1 MAPTAS
7 RFPTSRSA
15 LLIIDVI
22 NALDFPGGAAFAPSA
37 ARVVRRIA
45 RLRERARRARIPVIF
60 VNDNS
65 GRWRSNIDE
74 LIQGVVN
81 SGGPGA
87 GLIDILR
94 PERDDFVV
102 LKSTLSGFHQTPLE
116 AMLRLGD
123 VRTVIVTGLV
133 TGNCVLFTA
142 VDAYMRSYQL
152 MVPADCVADQKPAEH
167 RAALRKM
174 QALLKANVASSKTLR
189 LRR

>member
-7 RFPTSRSA
+7 HFPKSRSA

-22 NALDFPGGAAFAPSA
+22 NSLDFEGGTAFAPA
-37 ARVVRRIA
+37 AIRTARRINA
-45 RLRERARRARIPVIF
+45 LRARARRAGVPVIF
-60 VNDNS
+60 VNDNR
-65 GRWRSNIDE
+65 GRWRSDIE
-74 LIQGVVN
+74 GLIGSVVR
-81 SGGPGA
+81 SGAPGA
-87 GLIDILR
+87 PLVDILR
-94 PERDDFVV
+94 PDAQDFVV

-123 VRTVIVTGLV
+123 VETVIITGLV

-142 VDAYMRSYQL
+142 VDAYMRSFRL
-152 MVPADCVADQKPAEH
+152 VVPQDCVADQKASEH

-174 QALLKANVASSKTLR
+174 ASLLKATVKPARLLR